1 MFRFIL
7 VFICVINIAFGALDE
22 NGNLIMEGVPN
33 TNIAPLDSPQNAT
46 NPPINSP
53 TIPTVNLSLS
63 APQEPGDLV
72 TTLNIVIIITLL
84 VLAPS
89 LVLVM
94 TSFTRII
101 IVLGFL
107 RTAMGTQQ
115 SPPTQILVSLA
126 LILTFFIMEPVA
138 TEGYTNGIK
147 PYIAK
152 EIPYDEAFVRTVKPF
167 KEFMLRNTREKD
179 LALFFRIRNLEN
191 PQTIEDVPLTVLL
204 PAFMIS
210 ELKTAFQIG
219 FLLYLPFLVIDMVV
233 SSLLMALGMMMLPPI
248 MISLPFKILIFILVD
263 GFNLLVGNLV
273 HSFK

>member
-1 MFRFIL
+1 MRLIL
-7 VFICVINIAFGALDE
+7 VLICAFVFAFGATDE
-22 NGNLIMEGVPN
+22 NGNLIMTQPQSTQN
-33 TNIAPLDSPQNAT
+33 LPSPSHPA
-46 NPPINSP
+46 INSP
-53 TIPTVNLSLS
+53 QIPTVNLSLN
-63 APQEPGDLV
+63 APQERGDLV
-72 TTLNIVIIITLL
+72 NTLNIVIIITLL

-115 SPPTQILVSLA
+115 SPPTQVLVSLA
-126 LILTFFIMEPVA
+126 LILTFFIMEPIA
-138 TEGYTNGIK
+138 REGYEKGIK
-147 PYIAK
+147 PYIAE
-152 EIPYDEAFVRTVKPF
+152 EIPYDEAFVRTIEPF
-167 KEFMLRNTREKD
+167 KAFMLRNTREKD
-179 LALFFRIRNLEN
+179 LALFFRIRNMEN
-191 PQTIEDVPLTVLL
+191 PNTIEDIPLTVLL

-263 GFNLLVGNLV
+263 GFNLLIGNLV
-273 HSFK
+273 ESFK

>member
-1 MFRFIL
+1 MKIIFLLIATFIFSAPN
-7 VFICVINIAFGALDE
+7 VDKD
-22 NGNLIMEGVPN
+22 GNLIMQEVP
-33 TNIAPLDSPQNAT
+33 ASQSSPLNVET
-46 NPPINSP
+46 NPPLNSP
-53 TIPTVNLSLS
+53 TIPTLNLSIN
-63 APQEPGDLV
+63 APKEPGDLV
-72 TTLNIVIIITLL
+72 STLNIVIIITLL
-84 VLAPS
+84 ILSPS

-94 TSFTRII
+94 TSFTRIL

-126 LILTFFIMEPVA
+126 LILTFFIMEPTA
-138 TEGYTNGIK
+138 TKGYNEGIK
-147 PYIAK
+147 PYMNK
-152 EIPYDEAFVRTVKPF
+152 EIPYDEAFIKTVAPF

-179 LALFFRIRNLEN
+179 LALFFRIRNLQN
-191 PQTIEDVPLTVLL
+191 PKTIEDVPLSVLL

-263 GFNLLVGNLV
+263 GFNLLIGNLV
-273 HSFK
+273 GSFK